1 MRGSR
6 GNRTGIVAL
15 SAVLALGLV
24 ACGDDDDDEPAAPA
38 ESATAAP
45 RGSATVT
52 IDMIDHG
59 YQVSGALIAGGRLKF
74 ANKGNEFHMV
84 GLGRFKA
91 GKTLADLQKVLREA
105 RPTTAEGGAAGG
117 EDEQGPTAE
126 ILDEVGLP
134 GSFMGPGESAEVTLP
149 DLQPGTYA
157 LICFIRTEGEGAPHF
172 EHGMVGQL
180 DVVPGQAPP
189 PPMADVTYKVA
200 PGKAVEGPATLT
212 AGRHTI
218 KFEAAPGSQQ
228 LEPSVVRLNPG
239 ATYGQLD
246 AAFIRL
252 FESEEAPAKGAAKA
266 APGQVIFGGSDLQ
279 DVTSFF
285 LTVDLKPGNHVIVAE
300 DTDEDAPGTPLELIA
315 VRVR

>member
-6 GNRTGIVAL
+6 GNRSGIVAL
-15 SAVLALGLV
+15 SAFLAMGLA
-24 ACGDDDDDEPAAPA
+24 ACGNDDDEPAGPTQTT
-38 ESATAAP
+38 TAAP

-52 IDMIDHG
+52 IDMVDHG
-59 YQVSGALIAGGRLKF
+59 YQVSGALIAGGTLRF

-91 GKTLADLQKVLREA
+91 GKTLADLQKVLSEGR
-105 RPTTAEGGAAGG
+105 RSSAEGGGAGG
-117 EDEQGPTAE
+117 EDEQDSTAE
-126 ILDEVGLP
+126 VLDQVGLP
-134 GSFMGPGESAEVTLP
+134 GNFMGPGEAAEVTLP
-149 DLQPGTYA
+149 DLEPGTYA
-157 LICFIRTEGEGAPHF
+157 LICFIPTEGEGAPHF
-172 EHGMVGQL
+172 AHGMVGQL
-180 DVVPGQAPP
+180 DVVAGQAPP
-189 PPMADVTYKVA
+189 PPTADVTYKVA

-252 FESEEAPAKGAAKA
+252 FESDDPPAEGAAKA

-285 LTVDLKPGNHVIVAE
+285 LTVDLKPGNHVVVAE